1 LVLLLGYLLAMP
13 GARFDDTILVILV
26 NHLSLEVFKSAGHR
40 DLVVGFL
47 FGRALAARTGGYH
60 RTAILLT

>member
-40 DLVVGFL
+40 DLVVAFCSAAPWPRAQGATT
-47 FGRALAARTGGYH
+47 GRQCY
-60 RTAILLT
+60 